1 MLSED
6 NRTRIYFAITEAGSA
21 YLDALIREYRQY
33 TRALARILDLEQER
47 GGDV

>member
-1 MLSED
+1 MSED

-21 YLDALIREYRQY
+21 YLDALIQGYRQY
-33 TRALARILDLEQER
+33 ARALARVLELEQEK